1 LLNFSSNA
9 VGISFDITRFSA
21 SADAD
26 WVMTDGAEGVCAPIM
41 IAGDDV
47 RASIAS
53 ECEVGRD

>member
-1 LLNFSSNA
+1 
-9 VGISFDITRFSA
+9 
-21 SADAD
+21 
-26 WVMTDGAEGVCAPIM
+26 MTDGAEGVCAPIM